1 MRLITIIISL
11 ALTAC
16 SLSSL
21 RPDTAAPDPA
31 ANAEVEPTGVS
42 IEQIDITSLPDKWP
56 VPAPTVYQKNNKHK
70 PAYTNIWKRI
80 RHNLRLSR
88 HLDKYSVKA
97 RLNWYAKHQEYL
109 DRVADRATPYM
120 YYILEQLKK
129 RDMPPELAL
138 LPVVESAYQP
148 FAYSSSHASGLWQF
162 IPGTG
167 RIFGL
172 KQNWW
177 YDGRRDIVAAT
188 RAALDYLDKLHQ
200 EFNGDWLLALA
211 AYNSGELNVTRAIQR
226 NQRAGKSTDFWSLH
240 LPRETRGYVPSLLAV
255 AELVARPKH
264 YGINLKPIPNQPYFA
279 KVDVGGQLDLA
290 LAAQMAGLTM
300 DQIYKLNP
308 GFNRWATGPNGPDY
322 LLVPIDK
329 KETFQEQLAQLPE
342 KDRVNW
348 QRHVIHRGDTLGG
361 IAHKY
366 HISVATIKQVND
378 IHGHFLRTGH
388 SLLIPT
394 SSQPLKHYTLSVE
407 NRRYRGLKRIGS
419 GEKFLYTVR
428 NGDTLW
434 DIGRHYGVSIRN
446 LCAWNGIS
454 PRHYLR
460 PGQRLTLWL
469 AENGNGASSH
479 HTAPRVAQ
487 AAQQVNDDGSIN
499 YTVQS
504 GDSLWLIARRFGVT
518 INDLV
523 AWNDLSPK
531 HYLRPGQELTLLQV
545 SGDDDDS
552 SDTGSMVKVSDEIN
566 DDNDVINYTVK
577 RGDSLWLI
585 SRRFGVTVAQ
595 LVKWN
600 NLSRDTY
607 LHPGQELILRNA
619 SAASSGA

>member
-16 SLSSL
+16 SLSGT
-21 RPDTAAPDPA
+21 RPDAAASDAA

-56 VPAPTVYQKNNKHK
+56 VPAPTVYVQNNKQK
-70 PAYTNIWKRI
+70 PVYTNVWKRL
-80 RHNLRLSR
+80 RHNLRMPR

-109 DRVADRATPYM
+109 DRVAERATPYM

-148 FAYSSSHASGLWQF
+148 FAYSPSHASGLWQF

-177 YDGRRDIVAAT
+177 YDGRRDIIAST
-188 RAALDYLDKLHQ
+188 QAALDYLNKLHQ
-200 EFNGDWLLALA
+200 EFNGNWLLALA
-211 AYNSGELNVTRAIQR
+211 AYNSGELNVTRAIKR

-255 AELVARPKH
+255 AELVAKPAR
-264 YGINLKPIPNQPYFA
+264 YGIDLKPIPNQPYFA

-290 LAAQMAGLTM
+290 LAAKMAGLSM

-308 GFNRWATGPNGPDY
+308 AFNRWATAPDGPDY
-322 LLVPIDK
+322 LLVPVDK
-329 KETFQEQLAQLPE
+329 KDAFQEQLAQLPQKE
-342 KDRVNW
+342 RVRW
-348 QRHVIHRGDTLGG
+348 RRHIIHRGDTLGE

-378 IHGHFLRTGH
+378 IHGHFIRTGH
-388 SLLIPT
+388 SLIIP
-394 SSQPLKHYTLSVE
+394 SSTQPLKHYTLSLD
-407 NRRYRGLKRIGS
+407 NRRYRGLKRTGS
-419 GEKFLYTVR
+419 GEKYLYTVR
-428 NGDTLW
+428 RGDTLW

-454 PRHYLR
+454 SRHYLR
-460 PGQRLTLWL
+460 PGQKLTLWL
-469 AENGNGASSH
+469 AENGNIAPD
-479 HTAPRVAQ
+479 HTTPRVAQ
-487 AAQQVNDDGSIN
+487 DDQQTNDDGSIT

-518 INDLV
+518 VHDLV
-523 AWNDLSPK
+523 AWNDLTPR
-531 HYLRPGQELTLLQV
+531 HYLRPGQELTLQPAAE
-545 SGDDDDS
+545 DDGAESDD
-552 SDTGSMVKVSDEIN
+552 GSMVEVSDQVN
-566 DDNDVINYTVK
+566 DDSVINYTVK

-600 NLSRDTY
+600 NLSRNSY
-607 LHPGQELILRNA
+607 LQPGQELILHNA
-619 SAASSGA
+619 PASSSGA